1 VKEAIFGSEPRDP
14 DAERED
20 HRMRHSSFA
29 EQVIAGNKD
38 EARLSFAALEAQDQ
52 QNDIAY
58 HEIPLETIASNF
70 NTSLENGLTTEKA
83 LRQLEKDGPN
93 ELEQPPRISLAML
106 FVLQLTNLIIVLLIG
121 AAAASMSIGAAG
133 EEPDNPTTYIE
144 GIAILVIVVLN
155 AGIAA
160 VTENSAN
167 DALEALSK
175 LTQPTASVIRNGEEV
190 DIASKEV
197 VRGDIVLMK
206 TGDIVPAD
214 CRLFESAD
222 LKVNEML
229 LTGEPEDVSKKTKI
243 KKKKLGEAEK
253 LTADNMAFSSCT
265 VTAGNARCIVVRTGM
280 GTRVGSIAALLTGDS
295 KDEGCLPDTSGNQ
308 TPLQESLHKLG
319 VYIGFLA
326 IACCTVVF
334 VCGLGLST
342 TDSENPETATWL
354 YMILISVTLTVAAIP
369 EGLPLCVTISLSTG
383 CTEMVEENVLVRK
396 LAAVETLG
404 SASIIC
410 TDKTGTLT
418 EGKMTMV
425 KMFTG
430 NQDYTVSGKGFD
442 PTVGT
447 ITKGM
452 NTNGASGTED
462 LSVRT
467 TLLLGLLCSNT
478 SLNQEEDEDGNL
490 LWKPKGNSSEAPIIV
505 AAGKLNLWEKDVYPK
520 YPRTY
525 EVPFS
530 SSRKMMMTVNALP
543 EPALENLAL
552 PAGSKHL
559 SCVKGA
565 PNYIMDVCTSYLSAD
580 GKVEPMTE
588 AIKQSTIAKVDN
600 LSEQALRVLAIA
612 YRPFNALPYDENDED
627 LSPDDKFQA
636 MRKDLILGG
645 LVASID
651 PERDGVSGAVLD
663 ANKASIRVVMIT
675 GDYLKTAIAI
685 ANNINILSNGDEHKG
700 SAVDCGVL
708 RPDDEY
714 LQNDDMDRLTNGVK
728 VFARAKPE
736 DKLEIV
742 KSLQRQGFVC
752 AMTGD
757 GVNDAPALKEA
768 DIGVA
773 MGIQGTEVAKGASD
787 MILTD
792 DNFCSIVKAVN
803 KGRVIYAAIQKFV
816 AFIMSVHIAEVLQ
829 IFLCIVAG
837 IPIMRQPLQILFLVL
852 CTDLPPAIAL
862 GMEPGSPDIM
872 NDKPRPKTQ
881 PIVLPWMWQSIIVNG
896 LILTF
901 VIFLTYLCN
910 LSAYTGAILQ
920 DDIANPDKVDCT
932 VWDGQFF
939 NPTKIQCQN
948 DLYYG
953 NLNGTN
959 FFKPMDVAI
968 EDSFVCTLV
977 GDDPVT
983 DGSIQCANDAC
994 ATAEQ
999 GVIEGSC
1006 YYSVALTEQ
1015 PGVLAEP
1022 ATWKWT
1028 CDACGP
1034 EQLIRAR
1041 TSAFIALVFSENFR
1055 AYTARSFDSP
1065 VWVDTFA
1072 NGSMQKAIAWAQ
1084 ISLYAGLFVPGLNN
1098 AVLELDPEFMG
1109 IYGWIMAFFGSF
1121 ATVTICE
1128 IYKWYLGGTIKKFYA
1143 DLDEER
1149 AAEFEAQFGKK

>member
-1 VKEAIFGSEPRDP
+1 
-14 DAERED
+14 
-20 HRMRHSSFA
+20 
-29 EQVIAGNKD
+29 
-38 EARLSFAALEAQDQ
+38 
-52 QNDIAY
+52 
-58 HEIPLETIASNF
+58 
-70 NTSLENGLTTEKA
+70 
-83 LRQLEKDGPN
+83 
-93 ELEQPPRISLAML
+93 
-106 FVLQLTNLIIVLLIG
+106 
-121 AAAASMSIGAAG
+121 
-133 EEPDNPTTYIE
+133 
-144 GIAILVIVVLN
+144 
-155 AGIAA
+155 
-160 VTENSAN
+160 
-167 DALEALSK
+167 
-175 LTQPTASVIRNGEEV
+175 
-190 DIASKEV
+190 
-197 VRGDIVLMK
+197 
-206 TGDIVPAD
+206 
-214 CRLFESAD
+214 
-222 LKVNEML
+222 
-229 LTGEPEDVSKKTKI
+229 
-243 KKKKLGEAEK
+243 
-253 LTADNMAFSSCT
+253 
-265 VTAGNARCIVVRTGM
+265 
-280 GTRVGSIAALLTGDS
+280 
-295 KDEGCLPDTSGNQ
+295 
-308 TPLQESLHKLG
+308 
-319 VYIGFLA
+319 
-326 IACCTVVF
+326 
-334 VCGLGLST
+334 
-342 TDSENPETATWL
+342 
-354 YMILISVTLTVAAIP
+354 MILISVTLTVAAIP

-430 NQDYTVSGKGFD
+430 AQDYTVTGKGFN
-442 PTVGT
+442 PTIGT
-447 ITKGM
+447 ITRDQG
-452 NTNGASGTED
+452 GASGTED
-462 LSVRT
+462 LAVRA
-467 TLLLGLLCSNT
+467 TLMLGLLCSNT

-505 AAGKLNLWEKDVYPK
+505 AAGKLNLWEKDIFPK

-530 SSRKMMMTVNALP
+530 SSRKMMMTVNSLQT
-543 EPALENLAL
+543 PALENLVL
-552 PAGSKHL
+552 PEGSKHL

-565 PNYIMDVCTSYLSAD
+565 PNYILDVCSSYLTAD
-580 GKVEPMTE
+580 GKIEPMTQ
-588 AIKQSTIAKVDN
+588 AIKDRTIAKVDN

-612 YRPFNALPYDENDED
+612 YRPFNDLPYDDADED
-627 LSPDDKFQA
+627 LTPDDKFQA

-651 PERDGVSGAVLD
+651 PERDGVSSAVID
-663 ANKASIRVVMIT
+663 ANAASIRVVMIT
-675 GDYLKTAIAI
+675 GDYLNTAIAI
-685 ANNINILSNGDEHKG
+685 ANNINILSGGEENKG
-700 SAVDCGVL
+700 AAVDCGVL
-708 RPDDEY
+708 RPNDEY
-714 LQNDDMDRLTNGVK
+714 LQNDDMDRLTNSVK

-872 NDKPRPKTQ
+872 KDKPRPKTQ

-896 LILTF
+896 LILTV
-901 VIFLTYLCN
+901 VIFLTYVCN
-910 LSAYTGAILQ
+910 LTAYTGSVLQ
-920 DDIANPDKVDCT
+920 SEIADVEKVDCT

-939 NPTKIQCQN
+939 NPTKIECQSQV
-948 DLYYG
+948 DGFSIAGAPDGGYPLAG
-953 NLNGTN
+953 NAFGRTPNGTN
-959 FFKPMDVAI
+959 FWAPMDLSNTDYYECEQDNGVTCSTAA
-968 EDSFVCTLV
+968 DCKDWLDADADNSFV
-977 GDDPVT
+977 
-983 DGSIQCANDAC
+983 
-994 ATAEQ
+994 
-999 GVIEGSC
+999 EGSC
-1006 YYSVALTEQ
+1006 RITDM
-1015 PGVLAEP
+1015 GF
-1022 ATWKWT
+1022 KWA

-1084 ISLYAGLFVPGLNN
+1084 VSLYMGLFIPGLNN
-1098 AVLELDPEFMG
+1098 AVLELDPAFMG
-1109 IYGWIMAFFGSF
+1109 IYGWIMAFLGSL

-1128 IYKWYLGGTIKKFYA
+1128 IYKCYLGATIKKFYA
-1143 DLDEER
+1143 DLDEQR

>member
-1 VKEAIFGSEPRDP
+1 
-14 DAERED
+14 
-20 HRMRHSSFA
+20 
-29 EQVIAGNKD
+29 
-38 EARLSFAALEAQDQ
+38 
-52 QNDIAY
+52 
-58 HEIPLETIASNF
+58 
-70 NTSLENGLTTEKA
+70 
-83 LRQLEKDGPN
+83 
-93 ELEQPPRISLAML
+93 
-106 FVLQLTNLIIVLLIG
+106 
-121 AAAASMSIGAAG
+121 
-133 EEPDNPTTYIE
+133 
-144 GIAILVIVVLN
+144 
-155 AGIAA
+155 
-160 VTENSAN
+160 
-167 DALEALSK
+167 
-175 LTQPTASVIRNGEEV
+175 
-190 DIASKEV
+190 
-197 VRGDIVLMK
+197 
-206 TGDIVPAD
+206 
-214 CRLFESAD
+214 
-222 LKVNEML
+222 
-229 LTGEPEDVSKKTKI
+229 
-243 KKKKLGEAEK
+243 
-253 LTADNMAFSSCT
+253 
-265 VTAGNARCIVVRTGM
+265 
-280 GTRVGSIAALLTGDS
+280 
-295 KDEGCLPDTSGNQ
+295 
-308 TPLQESLHKLG
+308 
-319 VYIGFLA
+319 
-326 IACCTVVF
+326 
-334 VCGLGLST
+334 
-342 TDSENPETATWL
+342 
-354 YMILISVTLTVAAIP
+354 
-369 EGLPLCVTISLSTG
+369 
-383 CTEMVEENVLVRK
+383 
-396 LAAVETLG
+396 
-404 SASIIC
+404 
-410 TDKTGTLT
+410 
-418 EGKMTMV
+418 
-425 KMFTG
+425 
-430 NQDYTVSGKGFD
+430 
-442 PTVGT
+442 
-447 ITKGM
+447 
-452 NTNGASGTED
+452 
-462 LSVRT
+462 
-467 TLLLGLLCSNT
+467 
-478 SLNQEEDEDGNL
+478 
-490 LWKPKGNSSEAPIIV
+490 
-505 AAGKLNLWEKDVYPK
+505 
-520 YPRTY
+520 
-525 EVPFS
+525 
-530 SSRKMMMTVNALP
+530 
-543 EPALENLAL
+543 
-552 PAGSKHL
+552 
-559 SCVKGA
+559 
-565 PNYIMDVCTSYLSAD
+565 
-580 GKVEPMTE
+580 
-588 AIKQSTIAKVDN
+588 
-600 LSEQALRVLAIA
+600 
-612 YRPFNALPYDENDED
+612 
-627 LSPDDKFQA
+627 
-636 MRKDLILGG
+636 
-645 LVASID
+645 
-651 PERDGVSGAVLD
+651 
-663 ANKASIRVVMIT
+663 
-675 GDYLKTAIAI
+675 
-685 ANNINILSNGDEHKG
+685 
-700 SAVDCGVL
+700 
-708 RPDDEY
+708 
-714 LQNDDMDRLTNGVK
+714 
-728 VFARAKPE
+728 
-736 DKLEIV
+736 
-742 KSLQRQGFVC
+742 
-752 AMTGD
+752 MTGD

-994 ATAEQ
+994 ATAEE

-1109 IYGWIMAFFGSF
+1109 IYGWIMAFLGSF